1 MHPGTTGPFLVG
13 TIAAAVSGL
22 FAIWALLGYVRRHT
36 FTPFVLYRLVA
47 AAIVLLLI
55 ATGVREAGF

>member
-1 MHPGTTGPFLVG
+1 AG
-13 TIAAAVSGL
+13 VSGL

-36 FTPFVLYRLVA
+36 YSVFVLYRLIA